1 MSLAVWC
8 VLAAGLM
15 PFLFTGIAKTLGRR
29 YDNRQ
34 PRAWQTGLEGAPA
47 RAHAAHLNAFEAFPL
62 FAAGVFF
69 AQQIGAA
76 QDRVDQLALAFVLLR
91 LGYGACYIAG
101 WSTMRSLVW
110 LAALVC
116 SVALFFASPAGG

>member
-1 MSLAVWC
+1 MSVAVWC
-8 VLAAGLM
+8 VVAAGLM
-15 PFLFTGIAKTLGRR
+15 PFLFTGVAKSLGRR

-34 PRAWQTGLEGAPA
+34 PRAWQSGLEGAPA

-62 FAAGVFF
+62 FAAGVLF
-69 AQQIGAA
+69 AAHGGAA
-76 QDRVDQLALAFVLLR
+76 PDRIDQLALAFVLLR

-101 WSTMRSLVW
+101 WATVRSLVW

-116 SVALFFASPAGG
+116 SVALFFLPPASG